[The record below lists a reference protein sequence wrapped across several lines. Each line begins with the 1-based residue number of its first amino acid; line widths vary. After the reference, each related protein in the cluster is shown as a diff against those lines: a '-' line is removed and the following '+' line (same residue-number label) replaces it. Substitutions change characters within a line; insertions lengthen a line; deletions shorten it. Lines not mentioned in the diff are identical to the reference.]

1 MQAEPAAESFLLALQ
16 HGRLEKPCSHGPKA
30 LRLSQRPHQFLN
42 IPGRRFDVINV
53 DQRLPLLLGKSA
65 GVRHGLNFH
74 DALEL
79 ALMGE
84 AIKLDSQELQLGF
97 FPGPIS
103 VEVPG
108 NQEPLVRLL
117 RQSPCCREDD
127 RAPLCLRFDNVGKR
141 HLVENLRI
149 DWFASPRVDDL
160 DRFSHKTI
168 NSAFC
173 LSWSSKKSFSPRVM
187 RESTS

>member
-16 HGRLEKPCSHGPKA
+16 HGRLEKTSSHGA
-30 LRLSQRPHQFLN
+30 ITLRLSKRPHQFLN
-42 IPGRRFDVINV
+42 IPGRRFNIINV
-53 DQRLPLLLGKSA
+53 DQRLPLLLGKEA
-65 GVRHGLNFH
+65 GVGHGLNFQ
-74 DALEL
+74 DALEF
-79 ALMGE
+79 ALTAE

-97 FPGPIS
+97 LPGPVP
-103 VEVPG
+103 VEVPR

-117 RQSPCCREDD
+117 RQVACCRQDD
-127 RAPLCLRFDNVGKR
+127 GPPLRLRFDEMGQR
-141 HLVENLRI
+141 HLVENLRV
-149 DWFASPRVDDL
+149 DRCAGLRVHDL

-187 RESTS
+187 RASTS